1 MCRDNLTASVVLRAS
16 AVNNRFRIC
25 KDVVKK
31 QQVSVWNIYLLVII
45 RTRVEFKDRKK
56 KSFQQQMGVHPL
68 QPFINA

>member
-31 QQVSVWNIYLLVII
+31 PTGQCLEYLFVGYYMEMSRI
-45 RTRVEFKDRKK
+45 
-56 KSFQQQMGVHPL
+56 
-68 QPFINA
+68 